1 MPGEDKL
8 DKIRQARGEWD
19 WSDRTTKV
27 LWAKDLVSG
36 SQTEKSDKSRVKDA
50 GYVSPNVMLE
60 YLVAK
65 DIPLFHALGIV
76 SNVKYESNFNPKAIG
91 DNGTSAGLFQ
101 HHNTRKDALMN
112 YIGNDL
118 SNWQKQIDYMLTEN
132 DTRSYLSQEF
142 ESPEQ
147 ASYWFTKNW
156 ERPSNKERKAVERQS
171 FLSTFDGG
179 KYYTGIYNPNNT
191 SASTQTLSTAQTY
204 GVPEGTDLPGFS
216 EQDFKA
222 AVDKEVQKIAE
233 TEKKNA
239 ESIARQ
245 RIEELKKL
253 KEQQAVQG
261 AVANVMGAMAKAVN
275 ESGRTLSQV
284 TTDISPLYQTPTIS
298 IQGAN
303 MPTLQAFSDGG
314 LTGDDPIKETRKQ
327 REQRIAN
334 ELLYKIRSRYVL
346 DPEKPNV
353 VSFGEDVVYKGLD
366 PFPNTPMYSHSGDK
380 YSIAGQQYA
389 PDLETAEDP
398 NIIFDDESKIMI
410 TYHDGAPVPIGT
422 GRDADNYLKKYFYDK
437 SGYADFKLKRKALG
451 KDKIIPYFT
460 PQGDENLKSF
470 ETFKESLDNRQSY
483 GGLFKYADGGTVSEV
498 WQNKTGLPW
507 SEASKLGFTDGTYE
521 GNVALRKRL
530 LAGDL
535 DVIGSEEKRLTPNQL
550 KNTIDQ
556 APSFKEAFTVA
567 RQELGPNRLFEYEGR
582 VYGTNQA
589 GEELNPPQEDI
600 AKFNLDK
607 KYTEK
612 RLKKENDK
620 VSSPYSSKETVKVEP
635 DWEDWEKIKE
645 AQAEQNRMNNADKI
659 VSYKKENPDG
669 KNFAIVDKKKGLLHL
684 YNANGTLRYSAP
696 MDVDTGLNPGDA
708 QTVTKYRD
716 INNDGITNPDEVR
729 GENVDWSAGNK
740 STGAGIFYIS
750 NIDKEGYGGLPILNM
765 MNERQYDEFE
775 KTGQI
780 NSVSTSFHKGFINDG
795 DPRASNG
802 CVRCNKPTLD
812 RLVASLE
819 NSSQVF
825 ILPEDAN
832 NEFTVQN
839 NKLVFLPK
847 SDKNYDEY
855 VDQRGEVQS
864 GQGIN
869 RSVNTLNYIPILPE
883 VDFDKMQLKST
894 NKSTKDWGVETNK
907 SAEDQKER
915 VNEFVKALSD
925 NKKQIMKY
933 AKVNG
938 DVYNEIAKMA
948 FGILGSESDYAALY
962 DNVTNTAKGLNRI
975 ARGGNVGGTD
985 YKFEYDF
992 RASDKEKGWN
1002 SLGMTQLV
1010 WNQLEDSELK
1020 LLEKLGVNRI
1030 SQLTEPKKA
1039 AVATAALLAHRFNN
1053 RSFDRQ
1059 KLLAKNFPLSAQAL
1073 TKSSAFQEGLSEDAR
1088 KDVDKVRIT
1097 ADNMWDLLPTTWN
1110 NREGYADRVKAN
1122 SEPLSIKQLNDSDKI
1137 KEIKDGEKE
1146 AEAFVNK
1153 YVKTRELS
1161 PSESIGIS
1169 NQKQLDIAVKKKRQ
1183 KQFEQAF
1190 PNIGNQST
1198 GTTAFSENLRRYQD
1212 GGVYDLTDEEIQ
1224 KLEEGGYKIEY
1235 LD

>member
-1 MPGEDKL
+1 MPEDKL
-8 DKIRQARGEWD
+8 DKIRRARGEWD
-19 WSDRTTKV
+19 WSNPNQTPKV
-27 LWAKDLVSG
+27 LWAKDLVAG
-36 SQTEKSDKSRVKDA
+36 GQTEKSRVKDT
-50 GYVSPNVMLE
+50 GHVSPSIMLE
-60 YLVAK
+60 YLVSK

-76 SNVKYESNFNPKAIG
+76 SNVKYESNFNPNAIG
-91 DNGTSAGLFQ
+91 DKGTSAGLFQ

-156 ERPSNKERKAVERQS
+156 ERPSNKEKKAVERQS
-171 FLSTFDGG
+171 FLATFDGG
-179 KYYTGIYNPNNT
+179 KYYTGMYNPNSV
-191 SASTQTLSTAQTY
+191 SASTRTLSTAETY

-222 AVDKEVQKIAE
+222 AVDKEVQKIVE

-239 ESIARQ
+239 ESEARQ

-253 KEQQAVQG
+253 KEQQAIQG
-261 AVANVMGAMAKAVN
+261 AVSNVMTAMAKAVN
-275 ESGRTLSQV
+275 ESGRTP
-284 TTDISPLYQTPTIS
+284 TKGATDISPLYQTPNIS
-298 IQGAN
+298 IQGAK

-334 ELLYKIRSRYVL
+334 ELLYKIRSRYIL
-346 DPEKPNV
+346 DPEKPDV
-353 VSFGEDVVYKGLD
+353 ISFGEDVVYKGLD

-380 YSIAGQQYA
+380 YSIAGQQYV

-410 TYHDGAPVPIGT
+410 TFHDGAPVPIGT
-422 GRDADNYLKKYFYDK
+422 GRDADKYLKKYFYDK
-437 SGYADFKLKRKALG
+437 SGYADFRLKRKALG

-470 ETFKESLDNRQSY
+470 QLFKESADSRQSY

-498 WQNKTGLPW
+498 WQSKTGLPW

-521 GNVALRKRL
+521 GNIALRKRL

-535 DVIGSEEKRLTPNQL
+535 DIIGSEEKKLTPNQL
-550 KNTIDQ
+550 KNTIDS
-556 APSFKEAFTVA
+556 APTFKDAFTVA
-567 RQELGPNRLFEYEGR
+567 RQELGPNRLFEFEGR
-582 VYGTNQA
+582 VYGTNLA
-589 GEELNPPQEDI
+589 GEELNPPEEDI
-600 AKFNLDK
+600 KKFNLDK

-612 RLKKENDK
+612 RLTEENKKLE
-620 VSSPYSSKETVKVEP
+620 SPYSSKETVKVEP
-635 DWEDWEKIKE
+635 EWEDWEKIKE
-645 AQAEQNRMNNADKI
+645 TQAEVNRMKNAEKI
-659 VSYKKENPDG
+659 VSYKKQNPDG
-669 KNFAIVDKKKGLLHL
+669 KNFAIVDKNKGLLHI
-684 YNANGTLRYSAP
+684 YNSDGSLKYSAP

-716 INNDGITNPDEVR
+716 LNNDGITNPNEIKHT
-729 GENVDWSAGNK
+729 NVDWSAGNK
-740 STGAGIFYIS
+740 STGAGVFYIS

-780 NSVSTSFHKGFINDG
+780 NNVSTSFHKGFINDG

-812 RLVASLE
+812 RLVASLD

-847 SDKNYDEY
+847 SDKDYDQY
-855 VDQRGEVQS
+855 VDERGEVQS

-869 RSVNTLNYIPILPE
+869 RSVSTLNYLPILPE
-883 VDFDKMQLKST
+883 VDFEKIKLNSSDENAFKSIK
-894 NKSTKDWGVETNK
+894 NQQG
-907 SAEDQKER
+907 R
-915 VNEFVKALSD
+915 INEFVKALSD
-925 NKKQIMKY
+925 NKKQIMKH
-933 AKVNG
+933 AKING
-938 DVYNEIAKMA
+938 DVYNEISKMA

-962 DNVTNTAKGLNRI
+962 DNTTNTAKGLNRLV
-975 ARGGNVGGTD
+975 RGGNVGGTD
-985 YKFEYDF
+985 YKFEYDY

-1059 KLLAKNFPLSAQAL
+1059 ELLEKNFPLSAQAL
-1073 TKSSAFQEGLSEDAR
+1073 TKSTALQEGMSKESR
-1088 KDVDKVRIT
+1088 KDVDKIRID

-1122 SEPLSIKQLNDSDKI
+1122 AEPLSLKQLNDPDKI
-1137 KEIKDGEKE
+1137 KEFKDGEKE
-1146 AEAFVNK
+1146 AESFVNK
-1153 YVKTRELS
+1153 FVKTRELS
-1161 PSESIGIS
+1161 PSESVGIS
-1169 NQKQLDIAVKKKRQ
+1169 NQKQLDKAIKKKRQ

-1198 GTTAFSENLRRYQD
+1198 GTTAFSENLRRFED